1 MSLHG
6 MTSRLTPSLPALAL
20 VVVAMSAPALAQA
33 PAAAPPP
40 PPPGWAGSVGAG
52 LALTQG
58 NSDTSTINVGAD
70 LLRDYGTDVVFK
82 ATGLLLRGSN
92 DGVANVD
99 RSQADARLGY
109 ALSPRLTAFGQTTF
123 ARDRFKAIDYLLA
136 PTAGLAYK
144 LVGGQRTEWVV
155 DGSAG
160 LVFEKNRG
168 LDVDTSGAL
177 LAGEKLAY
185 RIGEKSKFTHAAT
198 GLWKMKDFDD
208 AFYTVS
214 AGLLTS
220 IAGNFDLKT
229 EFLSTYKN
237 KPTNPALKKAD
248 QSIVLSVVYKY

>member
-1 MSLHG
+1 VSLHG
-6 MTSRLTPSLPALAL
+6 MTTRVFASCVTVAAL
-20 VVVAMSAPALAQA
+20 VAAAPAFAQA
-33 PAAAPPP
+33 PAATPP
-40 PPPGWAGSVGAG
+40 PPPGWTGSIGGG
-52 LALTQG
+52 LALTKG
-58 NSDTSTINVGAD
+58 NSDTSTLNVGAD
-70 LLRDYGTDVVFK
+70 VLRDYGTDVVFK
-82 ATGLLLRGSN
+82 AAGLLLRGSN
-92 DGVANVD
+92 GGVDNVD

-109 ALSPRLTAFGQTTF
+109 TLSPRLTAFGQTTF

-136 PTAGLAYK
+136 PTAGLAYT
-144 LVGGQRTEWVV
+144 LVAQERAEWIV

-177 LAGEKLAY
+177 LAGEKFAY
-185 RIGEKSKFTHAAT
+185 TLGEKSKFTHAAT

-208 AFYTVS
+208 VFYTFS

-237 KPTNPALKKAD
+237 KPTSAALKKAD
-248 QSIVLSVVYKY
+248 QSVVLSVVYKY